1 MQKNGF
7 VIKNVLKSDFKQQ
20 QQKTYYFSSLV
31 IKR

>member
-20 QQKTYYFSSLV
+20 QKKKHITFPVLL
-31 IKR
+31 